1 MYIYN
6 DLQVDTFL
14 RESQKQMGK
23 IENGLMEET
32 KNALLNLNGS
42 QEITNKIK
50 DSVCILWS
58 SGKEG
63 SGKDRQ
69 GMVKRRKAF

>member
-23 IENGLMEET
+23 IENRLMEET
-32 KNALLNLNGS
+32 K
-42 QEITNKIK
+42 K
-50 DSVCILWS
+50 CIIEL
-58 SGKEG
+58 
-63 SGKDRQ
+63 
-69 GMVKRRKAF
+69 KR